1 MTGIVRRVASRV
13 HRRVPVDER
22 DRGAFAALELV
33 ILVPFIIVMLLLV
46 VGFGRVERGRQL
58 VDQAALAA
66 SRAASLTLNPVAAQA
81 AATQAAR
88 QTLSAGGLSCSSMN
102 VSVDTSAFYAGG
114 QVTAHL
120 TCHADLSG
128 LALAGVPGAVSL
140 KADSTSVLEQYRQIS
155 LGFSISEGRRLAN
168 RSTDGL

>member
-1 MTGIVRRVASRV
+1 MTAPVWRATCRA
-13 HRRVPVDER
+13 HRRVRLDER

-66 SRAASLTLNPVAAQA
+66 SRAASLTLNPVAAQT
-81 AATQAAR
+81 AATQAAQ
-88 QTLSAGGLSCSSMN
+88 QTLSGGGLSCSSMN
-102 VSVDTSAFYAGG
+102 VSIDTSAFYAGG

-120 TCHADLSG
+120 ICRADLSG
-128 LALAGVPGAVSL
+128 LALAGLPGTVNL
-140 KADSTSVLEQYRQIS
+140 KADSTSVLEQYRQINP
-155 LGFSISEGRRLAN
+155 GG
-168 RSTDGL
+168 G